1 MEIDQFLHNFFSDVN
16 VVTETANEGKVIEEG
31 LLLLGD
37 MTVLFVTVVLS
48 GHLIKAED
56 LLPDL
61 VKPLFVGNH
70 IVFVDL
76 FKRYA
81 TFLVF
86 REIPLR
92 ERREKLLD
100 IRDGKDGLQIV
111 DQDDKEHVV
120 PGILLL
126 YRRWDQTV
134 LGVIINHGLR
144 HNLIVRITL

>member
-16 VVTETANEGKVIEEG
+16 VVTETTNEGKVIEEG

-56 LLPDL
+56 FLPDL

-70 IVFVDL
+70 IMFVNLLEGYTVFP
-76 FKRYA
+76 
-81 TFLVF
+81 VF
-86 REIPLR
+86 REISLQ

-100 IRDGKDGLQIV
+100 IRDGKNGLQIV